1 MNFRIIVLRNNMFN
15 VTILSRGCLK
25 KLENSGN
32 SRGGGGGGGRSLT
45 STLWNALEWKLQRDG
60 GSKGE
65 VSSVGKG
72 GKDIFLNY
80 TF

>member
-32 SRGGGGGGGRSLT
+32 SRGGGAESDKHP
-45 STLWNALEWKLQRDG
+45 LEWKLQRDG

-65 VSSVGKG
+65 VPSVGREG
-72 GKDIFLNY
+72 GGVKIF
-80 TF
+80 F

>member
-32 SRGGGGGGGRSLT
+32 SRGGGGRSLT
-45 STLWNALEWKLQRDG
+45 STLWNGNYRGMG
-60 GSKGE
+60 GLKERCPPWEGR
-65 VSSVGKG
+65 GGG